1 MKTKN
6 ITYFTQNKS
15 TNETIRIL
23 DFGYHMTTQGKPSA
37 QTVVDH
43 YSLHCIVGGKGIYKV
58 HDQTYFLQQNDCFLL
73 LPNTPIR
80 YQSDEEDPWIY
91 YWIGFDGID
100 ALHMMH
106 LCNISYQT
114 PVLHYENAEE
124 LAAIIAPM
132 TTLPTSTISDNYMA
146 LGQFY
151 TLCSKLIQH
160 NTTIKLPSRKED
172 YVNQAIAM
180 IQNSYY
186 KNISVH
192 DICDSIGLERTHFYR
207 IFKEITGISMH
218 QYITSLKI
226 KRACY
231 FLTNSNLSYS
241 EIAYYCGYASE
252 QYFSIAFKRIVG
264 NSPSAY
270 RKSTKLLRNT
280 ADETSCLSKNMDTS
294 QYIELSPASET

>member
-1 MKTKN
+1 MSVKN

-15 TNETIRIL
+15 TNETIHIL
-23 DFGYHMTTQGKPSA
+23 DFGYHKTTQGKPST

-43 YSLHCIVGGKGIYKV
+43 YSLHCIVDGKGTYRV
-58 HDQTYFLQQNDCFLL
+58 HDQTYSLQQNDCFLL

-80 YQSDEEDPWIY
+80 YQSDEENPWIY

-100 ALHMMH
+100 ALHMMQ
-106 LCNISYQT
+106 LCNISYQS
-114 PVLHYENAEE
+114 PVLHYDNIEE
-124 LAAIIAPM
+124 LTSIIEPL
-132 TTLPTSTISDNYMA
+132 TLLPTSTIADNYMA

-151 TLCSKLIQH
+151 TLSSKLIH
-160 NTTIKLPSRKED
+160 YNTSIKLPSRKED

-186 KNISVH
+186 KNISVQ

-218 QYITSLKI
+218 QYISSLKI

-231 FLTNSNLSYS
+231 FLTNSALSYS
-241 EIAYYCGYASE
+241 EIAYYCGYTSE
-252 QYFSIAFKRIVG
+252 QYFSIAFKKILGV
-264 NSPSAY
+264 SPSSY
-270 RKSTKLLRNT
+270 RRSTKSLQ
-280 ADETSCLSKNMDTS
+280 D
-294 QYIELSPASET
+294 